1 MLLFTLHCLNQKQIK
16 NLKFFSKIQKTTLQ
30 KEQIFSKEVSLLM
43 DSTYNNLWTQIDG
56 LKEKSFSIK
65 NF

>member
-1 MLLFTLHCLNQKQIK
+1 MLKPKANQKLEI
-16 NLKFFSKIQKTTLQ
+16 FFKDSKTTLQ
-30 KEQIFSKEVSLLM
+30 KEQIFYKEVLLLM
-43 DSTYNNLWTQIDG
+43 DSTYNNLWTKIDG